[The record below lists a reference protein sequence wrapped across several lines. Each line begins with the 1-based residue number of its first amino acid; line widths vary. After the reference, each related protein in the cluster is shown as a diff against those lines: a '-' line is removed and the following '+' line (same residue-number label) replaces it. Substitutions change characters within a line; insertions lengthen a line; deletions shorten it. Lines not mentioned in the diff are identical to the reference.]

1 MFTAEKWRELHTVG
15 IRDFLGAING
25 IGHAAAATDP
35 QLRSA
40 LAAHGYTQDA
50 TGEILQLADYVGPM
64 SARAAQVA
72 LNIDRYGREWTH
84 AHPDEH
90 AGPALRRA
98 SEVWAWASGRPDKV
112 IHSQASTWTSGGGRS
127 WPIWVAAARAA
138 RSP

>member
-1 MFTAEKWRELHTVG
+1 LLSRVFTAEKWRELHTVG

-35 QLRSA
+35 QLRSV

-50 TGEILQLADYVGPM
+50 TGEILQLVDYVGPM

-98 SEVWAWASGRPDKV
+98 SEV
-112 IHSQASTWTSGGGRS
+112 
-127 WPIWVAAARAA
+127 
-138 RSP
+138 